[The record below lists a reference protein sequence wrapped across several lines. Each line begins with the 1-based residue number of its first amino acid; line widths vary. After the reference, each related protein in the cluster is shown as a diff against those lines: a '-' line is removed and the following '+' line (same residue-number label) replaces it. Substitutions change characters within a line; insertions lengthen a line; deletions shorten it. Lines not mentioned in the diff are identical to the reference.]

1 MRNHLKNALL
11 VVLALVGAAACSA
24 DVGDRGDTL
33 RAIDEQAMTSQLLYL
48 LPDVSPFP
56 MTAVDLDASGE
67 DAATAIP
74 VRVEVFE
81 DLAVAWFAPAGIARV
96 DRQGIVALWRVE
108 NRTPIAGELE
118 NNAETGVVNP
128 GIAPIFVGDRLSSAD
143 MLETQTIPLDGV
155 EQTILDF
162 FDILN
167 TQEEVAALIRLGGYH
182 PGCL

>member
-1 MRNHLKNALL
+1 MRKNLKNGLL
-11 VVLALVGAAACSA
+11 VALALVGAAACSA

-56 MTAVDLDASGE
+56 MNAADLAASGE
-67 DAATAIP
+67 DTTSAIP
-74 VRVEVFE
+74 IRVEVF
-81 DLAVAWFAPAGIARV
+81 DDIAVAWFAPGGAARV
-96 DRQGIVALWRVE
+96 NRQGIVALWRVE

-118 NNAETGVVNP
+118 NNPETGVVNP
-128 GIAPIFVGDRLSSAD
+128 GIAPIFVGDQLSSEAIV
-143 MLETQTIPLDGV
+143 TQTIPVDEV
-155 EQTILDF
+155 QQTILDF

-167 TQEEVAALIRLGGYH
+167 TQEEVGALIRLGLYH